1 MVQVLTLVVVTG
13 LVFAPTQTLPVT
25 FLPLPVLV
33 WAALR
38 FDVRTVVWQLAGL
51 SVVTTYLTAHG
62 YGPFGTNLA
71 IGRID
76 AMAAG
81 MLTQG
86 YLLCAGLMSL
96 PLAIAAEQ
104 RGRLIDRIRAS
115 ERLFRRNFTES
126 LVGMLLLRREGA
138 RLEIVDLNDTA
149 ARLVGSEQADLVGSS
164 LGDLLDTPERL
175 DLVAERMLAG
185 NLEGWKAQ
193 TGLRDREGARVNVAL
208 SLLARDPHPM
218 FAAQLLDVTAEY
230 DARRRL
236 EQAEKLTSAT
246 LDTTVCI
253 ILVTDLDGTIVR
265 VNSATTGL
273 TGYAE
278 DELLGRPVWETS
290 IAPSTAA
297 DVEATAP
304 APDRPGAPVMH
315 EADAITRN
323 GEKLR
328 IVWNSSIVRD
338 EQRPT
343 DVRRDDRHRRHDR
356 AHGVRHDGP
365 PARGRHHHRA
375 DRHRHRRPDH
385 GVQRR
390 RPEPARLPVP
400 ARCSVSRS
408 SGSSSPTSSRPGP
421 GPATTRR
428 VRCPD
433 RHDRARRR
441 GADAGL
447 DLGVEGRHGGTR
459 SR

>member
-1 MVQVLTLVVVTG
+1 
-13 LVFAPTQTLPVT
+13 
-25 FLPLPVLV
+25 
-33 WAALR
+33 
-38 FDVRTVVWQLAGL
+38 
-51 SVVTTYLTAHG
+51 
-62 YGPFGTNLA
+62 
-71 IGRID
+71 
-76 AMAAG
+76 MAAG

-218 FAAQLLDVTAEY
+218 FAAQLLDVTSEY
-230 DARRRL
+230 DARRRV

-265 VNSATTGL
+265 VNSATSEL

-278 DELLGRPVWETS
+278 DGAARRPVWETS

-297 DVEATAP
+297 DVEALLLR
-304 APDRPGAPVMH
+304 PDGSGSPTMR
-315 EADAITRN
+315 EADAIT
-323 GEKLR
+323 K
-328 IVWNSSIVRD
+328 
-338 EQRPT
+338 
-343 DVRRDDRHRRHDR
+343 
-356 AHGVRHDGP
+356 
-365 PARGRHHHRA
+365 
-375 DRHRHRRPDH
+375 
-385 GVQRR
+385 RR
-390 RPEPARLPVP
+390 RAS
-400 ARCSVSRS
+400 CGS
-408 SGSSSPTSSRPGP
+408 SGTATSS
-421 GPATTRR
+421 ATSRTDPMYAVMTGIDVTAERTTSGLIVHLLEAAITTALIGIDNAGR
-428 VRCPD
+428 ITVFNAGAQNLLGFQYREMIGEPFVRILEPDELLARTGACGDEALRGPD
-433 RHDRARRR
+433 RHDRARGR
-441 GADAGL
+441 GPDAGL